1 MDKELRRDM
10 MVREQ
15 YHKEVAVVQQR
26 VMKLGELANAAIKGS
41 IKALQDHDIEQAEA
55 VIKGDARINDLSA
68 EIETLCMRLPAL
80 KQPVAWDLRMIEALI
95 KVNLDIERISDLAV
109 DIARIA
115 IATNDEKHI
124 KPLIN
129 IPIMA
134 HITCEM
140 LDDALL
146 AFGESNS
153 DLAYE
158 ISKRD
163 DEIDALFD
171 QLRRVLITFMVENPG
186 KIENAAH
193 LTSVAQ
199 YLEQIGD
206 HASNICE
213 SVVYMATGDRVKLN

>member
-1 MDKELRRDM
+1 

-15 YHKEVAVVQQR
+15 YNEELANVQQNVLR
-26 VMKLGELANAAIKGS
+26 LSKLANAAIKGS
-41 IKALQDHDIEQAEA
+41 VEALQDHNVEQAEA
-55 VIKGDARINDLSA
+55 VIKGDARIDDLSA
-68 EIETLCMRLPAL
+68 EIETSCICLPVL
-80 KQPVAWDLRMIEALI
+80 RQPVSQDLRMIEALVKI
-95 KVNLDIERISDLAV
+95 NLDIERMSDLAV
-109 DIARIA
+109 DIAKIVIA
-115 IATNDEKHI
+115 NNNEKHV

-140 LDDALL
+140 LDGALL

-153 DLAYE
+153 SLAYD
-158 ISKRD
+158 IAKRD
-163 DEIDALFD
+163 DEIDAMFD
-171 QLRRVLITFMVENPG
+171 QLRRVLLTFMVENPG
-186 KIENAAH
+186 KIENASH

-206 HASNICE
+206 HVGNICE

>member
-1 MDKELRRDM
+1 
-10 MVREQ
+10 MVQEQ
-15 YHKEVAVVQQR
+15 YPTELVNVQQNVLR
-26 VMKLGELANAAIKGS
+26 LSKLANAAIKGS
-41 IKALQDHDIEQAEA
+41 VGALQDHDVEQAEA

-68 EIETLCMRLPAL
+68 EIEVLCMQLPAR
-80 KQPVAWDLRMIEALI
+80 KQPVAQDLRMIEALI

-109 DIARIA
+109 DIAKIV
-115 IATNDEKHI
+115 TVNNDEEHV
-124 KPLIN
+124 KPLID

-134 HITCEM
+134 YITCEM
-140 LDDALL
+140 LDDALC

-153 DLAYE
+153 ILAYD
-158 ISKRD
+158 IAKRD

-186 KIENAAH
+186 KIENASH

-206 HASNICE
+206 HVGNICE